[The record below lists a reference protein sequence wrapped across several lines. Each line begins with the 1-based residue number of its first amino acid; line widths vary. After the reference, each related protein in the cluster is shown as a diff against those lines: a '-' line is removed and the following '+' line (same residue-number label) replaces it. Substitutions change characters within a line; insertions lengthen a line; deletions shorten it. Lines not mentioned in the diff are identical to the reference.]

1 MLRLTLA
8 KDPGIRILVKVPVGE
23 GIIAASGGRLE
34 LNQSPTP
41 AADNQLVRR

>member
-1 MLRLTLA
+1 VVRLTLA
-8 KDPGIRILVKVPVGE
+8 KEPNLRILVQMSIGE